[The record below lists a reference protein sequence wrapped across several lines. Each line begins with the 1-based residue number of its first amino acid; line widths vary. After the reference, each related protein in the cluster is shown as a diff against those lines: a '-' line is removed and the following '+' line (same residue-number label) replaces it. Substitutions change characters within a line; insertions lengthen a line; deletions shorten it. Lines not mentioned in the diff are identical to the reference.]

1 MQVHTFS
8 SREFTRDVSA
18 AKRAAAEGPVFIT
31 DRGRPAFA
39 LLSIEEYHRIVGR
52 QEASLLEVMDNG
64 LYPSGATRQVR
75 CHQTGQLPRDEVQRV
90 LLPASIP
97 AANGTRSCARIS
109 SSERGSMAAS

>member
-39 LLSIEEYHRIVGR
+39 LLSIEDYHRITGR
-52 QEASLLEVMDNG
+52 QEASLLEVMDAIPG
-64 LYPSGATRQVR
+64 GEDIDFQATKLSLTTRTAR
-75 CHQTGQLPRDEVQRV
+75 FDE
-90 LLPASIP
+90 
-97 AANGTRSCARIS
+97 G
-109 SSERGSMAAS
+109 E